1 MRDDLTQDWFGDGQ
15 DPAAYDPARSAR
27 AGMKM
32 PLPKRFY
39 THVSTQESADGHILL
54 LNGKPARTKAKNL
67 LAAPT
72 PVLAEMLAQE
82 WDAQVDLITPA
93 RMPLTRLLHAAI
105 DSVAHTM
112 SAVGEDMLAYAQT
125 DLTCYRAAE
134 PEGLVTLQNTHWNP
148 VLDYI
153 RTTYGARFVLVEGI
167 MHAPQPPSAIEALRP
182 RVMGITNPLTMAST
196 HVLTTLSGSALIA
209 LMVADGA
216 LEAEAGFAA
225 GELDADYTAQVWG
238 KDEEAEARRAA
249 RLADFAAA
257 ARVLAALRG

>member
-32 PLPKRFY
+32 PLPRRFY
-39 THVSTQESADGHILL
+39 TDVSTRQEAEGYPLL
-54 LNGKPARTKAKNL
+54 LDGKPARTKGKNL
-67 LAAPT
+67 LTAPN
-72 PVLAEMLAQE
+72 PALAEMLAQE
-82 WDAQVDLITPA
+82 WAAQVDVINPA

-105 DSVAHTM
+105 DSVSHTM
-112 SAVGEDMLAYAQT
+112 SAVGEDMLAYAAT

-134 PEGLVTLQNTHWNP
+134 PEGLVTLQNTLWNP

-153 RTTYGARFVLVEGI
+153 RTTYGARFVLVEGV

-182 RVMGITNPLTMAST
+182 RIAAISSPLAMAAT

-216 LEAEAGFAA
+216 LGAEAGFAA
-225 GELDADYTAQVWG
+225 GELDADYTASVWG
-238 KDEEAEARRAA
+238 KDDEAEARRAL
-249 RLADFAAA
+249 RLVDFTCAAD
-257 ARVLAALRG
+257 VLATLQA